1 MDKIKL
7 SGKLYNASMR
17 KVEGIQLY
25 KGGNDDTATISLTP
39 LELVEQITLQDMCE
53 ILKFINLPKPE
64 TCTCEKPRRGLVAES
79 PTERIYTSNCQICF
93 KPIKPQEQFEIEPI
107 VSSHWDCG
115 TKEAVLADKVNEI
128 IKVLNTFKTE
138 EKG

>member
-1 MDKIKL
+1 MDKIQIC
-7 SGKLYNASMR
+7 GKLIKISECL
-17 KVEGIQLY
+17 VEKHAVIEL
-25 KGGNDDTATISLTP
+25 SP
-39 LELVEQITLQDMCE
+39 VELVEQISHIDMGE

-93 KPIKPQEQFEIEPI
+93 KPIKPQEEFEIEPI

-128 IKVLNTFKTE
+128 IKVLNILKISE
-138 EKG
+138 EV